1 VPPITLPVTTTD
13 PLDAVKM
20 PAELAAAPPVM
31 VVVVMFVCPAP
42 GLENPATPAVAEPV
56 MFPVTVEVPPED
68 TLVTHML
75 NPATTLQTI
84 VTESG
89 RVNPP
94 PFVPVPPPNVPSV
107 DIVAHVKPTLQ
118 LMAVFAFAIK
128 ISDADRLAQVK
139 NTPDPTVGREYHI
152 FRPLMLEL
160 LD

>member
-1 VPPITLPVTTTD
+1 MPPITFPVTTTD
-13 PLDAVKM
+13 PLDDVKM
-20 PAELAAAPPVM
+20 PEALAAAPPVM
-31 VVVVMFVCPAP
+31 FPVMFVCPAP
-42 GLENPATPAVAEPV
+42 GLENPYCVALAALPV
-56 MFPVTVEVPPED
+56 MFPVTVEVPPDD
-68 TLVTHML
+68 TLVKHVL

-89 RVNPP
+89 RLNPP
-94 PFVPVPPPNVPSV
+94 PLVPVPPPNVPSV

-139 NTPDPTVGREYHI
+139 NPDPPAGREDHI

-160 LD
+160 FN